1 MVKNREG
8 ICIMILNI
16 ENAECCKFHYLN
28 KIWVG
33 SLQKHIA

>member
-8 ICIMILNI
+8 ICIMIIIN
-16 ENAECCKFHYLN
+16 ENADCCKFHYLN
-28 KIWVG
+28 KIWVC